1 MGAGRFSRGDP
12 VKKLFAVLMF
22 ALFLAL
28 PAQAA
33 RVRMSAPEK
42 AEIGQPFYVEL
53 RSSEPVS
60 GVSVTWRGQK
70 YSFVPHDNAVRT
82 VLGIPNSAKLVG
94 QSLPVTVEFT
104 FGGKPYRIVRKVKAA
119 SHSYPRQVLKV
130 APKMVNPPKSE
141 QARIAAERKLVA
153 AALAT
158 RTAGGVL
165 PRPKDFVRPVDGIP
179 TAKFGGFRVY
189 NGTPRAGHGGLDLR
203 AAVGTPVKA
212 MCDGTVV
219 LTGFHYFSGGAVYV
233 DHGGGVF
240 SVYFHLSKILVK
252 KGQKVSAGDVL
263 ALSGATGRVT
273 GPHLHL
279 GINAGSA
286 WLDAL
291 PLLGEAKIAPG
302 VEKVYELK

>member
-1 MGAGRFSRGDP
+1 MH
-12 VKKLFAVLMF
+12 VLMVDDETE
-22 ALFLAL
+22 FLDIMKKRL
-28 PAQAA
+28 G
-33 RVRMSAPEK
+33 R
-42 AEIGQPFYVEL
+42 
-53 RSSEPVS
+53 RSMEVDVASNGLE
-60 GVSVTWRGQK
+60 G
-70 YSFVPHDNAVRT
+70 
-82 VLGIPNSAKLVG
+82 
-94 QSLPVTVEFT
+94 
-104 FGGKPYRIVRKVKAA
+104 VKA
-119 SHSYPRQVLKV
+119 
-130 APKMVNPPKSE
+130 
-141 QARIAAERKLVA
+141 
-153 AALAT
+153 
-158 RTAGGVL
+158 
-165 PRPKDFVRPVDGIP
+165 
-179 TAKFGGFRVY
+179 
-189 NGTPRAGHGGLDLR
+189 
-203 AAVGTPVKA
+203 VKA